1 MAALVSDTAKTAP
14 VGPALLIVDDNAT
27 VLEALGRSLAD
38 SGCRI
43 FTTTRPEDALGI
55 VEREG
60 VSILLSD
67 MDMPGL
73 NGLELVARVKRAHPE
88 VVRILLTGRGSMEAA
103 LSAINEGEVFRFL
116 TKPWDGS
123 VLRDVVAEAVARA
136 GELRTDARR
145 SVTPGR
151 HGALHSALESEHP
164 GITSVELSNG
174 VYCIDSAAVEST
186 LAALPPSILMTV
198 WES

>member
-1 MAALVSDTAKTAP
+1 MAALVSDTAKTTP
-14 VGPALLIVDDNAT
+14 IGPALLIVDDNEM
-27 VLEALGRSLAD
+27 VLEALRRSLAA

-43 FTTTRPEDALGI
+43 FTTTRPEEALGI

-67 MDMPGL
+67 MDMPRL
-73 NGLELVARVKRAHPE
+73 NGLELVALVKRAHPE

-116 TKPWDGS
+116 TKPWE
-123 VLRDVVAEAVARA
+123 VPALRDVIADAVAKA
-136 GELRTDARR
+136 GELRSDARR
-145 SVTPGR
+145 SVRPDRRG
-151 HGALHSALESEHP
+151 GLHSALESEHP

-174 VYCIDSAAVEST
+174 VYCIDSAAVEAT
-186 LAALPPSILMTV
+186 LAALPPSILTTV
-198 WES
+198 WEP